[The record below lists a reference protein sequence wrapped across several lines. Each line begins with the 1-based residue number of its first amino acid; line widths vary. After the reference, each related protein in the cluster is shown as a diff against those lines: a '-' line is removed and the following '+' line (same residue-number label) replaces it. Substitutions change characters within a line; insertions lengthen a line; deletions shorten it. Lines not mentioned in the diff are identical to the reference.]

1 MPTDTQTPLTRRSL
15 LGHAALAATCSAAA
29 AAMTERANA
38 AGLRN
43 KESAESAPAADEQ
56 QRVMERYREG
66 MKLEDEQGEFQ
77 RLAGRWVFRCQ
88 SSGARFLVLENLGLE
103 RVAEQVADSPE
114 ATGWIASGLITE
126 FRGARYL
133 LLSRAVQR
141 AEAVSEN
148 I

>member
-1 MPTDTQTPLTRRSL
+1 
-15 LGHAALAATCSAAA
+15 
-29 AAMTERANA
+29 MTGPVAA
-38 AGLRN
+38 AGLQN
-43 KESAESAPAADEQ
+43 QSAPAADEQ
-56 QRVMERYREG
+56 QRVLERYREG
-66 MKLEDEQGEFQ
+66 MQLEDEQGEFQ

-88 SSGARFLVLENLGLE
+88 SSGARFLVLENLGLQ
-103 RVAEQVADSPE
+103 RVAEQVSDSPD
-114 ATGWIASGLITE
+114 ATGWIVTGLITE